1 MMLNY
6 EIHDI
11 LKHLEFEL
19 KHGTL
24 KDRYFKR
31 KNTYEYEVK
40 FKICSKRRNKWNEEV
55 MNIEDTL
62 LFINTKIC
70 KY

>member
-40 FKICSKRRNKWNEEV
+40 FKICSKRRNK
-55 MNIEDTL
+55 
-62 LFINTKIC
+62 
-70 KY
+70 